1 MRMFGIGNRGNY
13 DISIF
18 YINNN
23 RTRDN
28 LLPLIISIVYSYPR
42 TIINNRD
49 DDNIILPAT
58 RVFSDYFSSYQ
69 ESDFNRNGFILH
81 KVNHQVWFGQG
92 SFHTNSI
99 EGVLI
104 RLKRL
109 TNSFNGF
116 NGNIFNNNRDINDNE
131 YFNNWICSGLFY
143 MRCDHLKF
151 GLSANKKKSL
161 II

>member
-81 KVNHQVWFGQG
+81 KVNH
-92 SFHTNSI
+92 
-99 EGVLI
+99 
-104 RLKRL
+104 
-109 TNSFNGF
+109 
-116 NGNIFNNNRDINDNE
+116 
-131 YFNNWICSGLFY
+131 
-143 MRCDHLKF
+143 
-151 GLSANKKKSL
+151 
-161 II
+161 